1 MKKYYIATY
10 GCQMNYS
17 DTERLKTLLE
27 SYDFK
32 ESKKR
37 ESADFIIFNSCSVRQ
52 KAEDRVYGEMVN
64 MAELKKKKKDLLIGL
79 TGCMVRKGKE
89 HKIEGAINQLD
100 IAFRPEDMGEL
111 DKRIKKLR
119 PKWKIQGDDIDGY
132 FAIAPKT
139 TNKYQVFVPIMTGCD
154 KFCTYCVV
162 PYSRGREKSRS
173 FGEVLAECKKLVE
186 AGAKEITL
194 LGQTVNSYG
203 LSFEDTKSGIFEKYK
218 DKKLT
223 PFAKLLIE
231 INKLHKKGLRNLRFT
246 SSHPKDFTGGLIKTL
261 AKLKTICP
269 YIHLPVQSGS
279 NSCLRRMNRPYTR
292 EKYIEIIKK
301 IRKAIPDCAIST
313 DIIVGFCGETEEEF
327 LDTCAL
333 YEEIGFDMAYLAKYS
348 PRKGTFAEKKLKDDV
363 PRKIK
368 VERWH
373 RLNEI
378 LKKWCLKRNE
388 QLIGKTV
395 EVLIEKQTAKELI
408 GRSRE
413 YKEVHVCEF
422 GKKKKWIG
430 KIVKVKI
437 ENVREW
443 ELYGDL
449 RMRL

>member
-1 MKKYYIATY
+1 MKYHIVTY

-27 SYDFK
+27 SYGFK

-64 MAELKKKKKDLLIGL
+64 MESLRKKKKNLLIGL
-79 TGCMVRKGKE
+79 TGCMVRKNKE
-89 HKIEGAINQLD
+89 RKTEKAIKQLD
-100 IAFRPEDMGEL
+100 IAFRPEDMGKLGEQI
-111 DKRIKKLR
+111 RKLR
-119 PKWKIQGDDIDGY
+119 PKWKLTPTDLDGY
-132 FAIAPKT
+132 FEIAPKT
-139 TNKYQVFVPIMTGCD
+139 NSKHQVFVPIMTGCD
-154 KFCTYCVV
+154 KFCAYCVV

-173 FGEVLAECKKLVE
+173 FDEIIAECEKLVT

-194 LGQTVNSYG
+194 LGQTVNSYSAAKAD
-203 LSFEDTKSGIFEKYK
+203 SFT
-218 DKKLT
+218 
-223 PFAKLLIE
+223 KLLRE
-231 INKLHKKGLRNLRFT
+231 IDKLHSKGLNRLRFT
-246 SSHPKDFTGGLIKTL
+246 SAHPKDFTDELIETL

-292 EKYIEIIKK
+292 EKYISIIKK
-301 IRKAIPDCAIST
+301 IREAIPNCAMTT

-363 PRKIK
+363 PKKIK
-368 VERWH
+368 TERWH

-378 LKKWCLKRNE
+378 LKKWCLARN
-388 QLIGKTV
+388 QQYIGKTV
-395 EVLIEKQTAKELI
+395 EALIEKQTAKELI

-413 YKEVHVCEF
+413 FKEVHIYEF
-422 GKKKKWIG
+422 DKQKKWVG
-430 KIVKVKI
+430 KIIKVKVKSA
-437 ENVREW
+437 REW
-443 ELYGDL
+443 EIYGNTT
-449 RMRL
+449 